1 MADGRLEFSSFWM
14 IEVLDFVLIA
24 ARFIGFLLP
33 LILIK
38 CIRRPHENRGS
49 PQPQRPTESTG
60 PTQPV
65 QRRQLPLVSTQTTE
79 GDVLKKKMLKP
90 KQKVRKNMP
99 TKGIATTFSECQTGN
114 NTASVSNP
122 KGQKAKETK
131 PVEKEEPEAA
141 ERAHDSKLDGPAK
154 IEHTRLISS
163 LGPQN
168 ITNKDPT
175 TIETFEASTLDDR
188 PRPAKRAAKK
198 SAVLGVDKTQDSK
211 TIDKPLV
218 SPKVVNSK
226 KPSVKK

>member
-1 MADGRLEFSSFWM
+1 MSGRGKGGKGLGKGGAKRHRK
-14 IEVLDFVLIA
+14 VLRDNIQGITKPAIRRL
-24 ARFIGFLLP
+24 ARRGGVKLLP

-114 NTASVSNP
+114 NTAS
-122 KGQKAKETK
+122 
-131 PVEKEEPEAA
+131 
-141 ERAHDSKLDGPAK
+141 GPAK